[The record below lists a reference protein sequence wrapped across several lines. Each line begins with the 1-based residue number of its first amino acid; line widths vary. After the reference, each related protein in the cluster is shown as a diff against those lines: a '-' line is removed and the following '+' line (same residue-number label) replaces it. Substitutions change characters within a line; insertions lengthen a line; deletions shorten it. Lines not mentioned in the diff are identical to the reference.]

1 MFDTLTQSF
10 KNVANKIRFSDDER
24 ALKSALEELKRILLR
39 NDVYHKATK
48 EILQSVESK
57 TKAQGIGKQSF
68 NKALEK
74 SLLEI
79 LHTSKHYGFTYAP
92 TPPTI
97 ILMMGLQGSGK
108 TTTTAKLANYLKSRG
123 KKVLM
128 AACDLQRLAAVE
140 QLKQLGQSIEVEVFA
155 PTQENLNAPKVAL
168 EVAKEAKQKAISGH
182 FDVLLIDTAGRLAID
197 SELME
202 ELGAIKKSINPTECF
217 YVADSLVGQ
226 EGVKTAALFNEK
238 IGIDGVILTKFDSDS
253 KGGIALSVAF
263 QIGVPLRFIGSGEKV
278 ADLDIFLPERI
289 VSRLMGA
296 GDIAS
301 LAEKTAGVIDEKE
314 AKNITKK
321 LKKGQFSFEDFL
333 SQIEN
338 IKKLGSMSSI
348 VSMIPGLGNMASA
361 LKNVDL
367 DNSSEIKN
375 IRAMV
380 NSMTPKERANPDLLN
395 GSRRKRIAQGSGL
408 DVASIN
414 RIIKQFD
421 NAAKMAKRMSQKGGM
436 QDFIG
441 MLGNAKFPR

>member
-10 KNVANKIRFSDDER
+10 KSIANKIRFSDDEKS
-24 ALKSALEELKRILLR
+24 LKSALDELKKILLR
-39 NDVYHKATK
+39 NDVHHKVTK
-48 EILQSVESK
+48 EILTQVEQNTK
-57 TKAQGIGKQSF
+57 TKGIGKQNF
-68 NKALEK
+68 INALQE
-74 SLLEI
+74 SLQDI
-79 LHTSKHYGFTYAP
+79 LKTSRHYGFTFAP

-97 ILMMGLQGSGK
+97 VLMMGLQGSGK
-108 TTTTAKLANYLKSRG
+108 TTSTAKLGNYLKARG
-123 KKVLM
+123 KKVLL

-140 QLKQLGQSIEVEVFA
+140 QLKQLGASIEVDVFA
-155 PTQENLNAPKVAL
+155 PTQDSQTPLQVAQ
-168 EVAKEAKQKAISGH
+168 AAKQKAISGH
-182 FDVLLIDTAGRLAID
+182 YDVLLIDTAGRLAID
-197 SELME
+197 EELMSELE
-202 ELGAIKKSINPTECF
+202 EIKKSINPTECF

-226 EGVKTAALFNEK
+226 DGVKSAAYFDEK

-253 KGGIALSVAF
+253 KGGIALSIAY

-296 GDIAS
+296 GDIES
-301 LAEKTAGVIDEKE
+301 LAEKTSTIITQKE
-314 AKNITKK
+314 AKDITKK
-321 LKKGQFSFEDFL
+321 LKKGQFGFEDFL
-333 SQIEN
+333 NQIEN

-348 VSMIPGLGNMASA
+348 ASMIPGLGNMAGA

-367 DNSSEIKN
+367 DNSQEIKN

-380 NSMTPKERANPDLLN
+380 NSMTPKERENPDTLN

-421 NAAKMAKRMSQKGGM
+421 NAAKMAKKMSQKGGM
-436 QDFIG
+436 QELMS
-441 MLGNAKFPR
+441 MLGNARFPR

>member
-10 KNVANKIRFSDDER
+10 KSIANKIRFSDDEKS
-24 ALKSALEELKRILLR
+24 LKSALDELKKILLR
-39 NDVYHKATK
+39 NDVHHKVTK
-48 EILQSVESK
+48 EILTQVEQNTK
-57 TKAQGIGKQSF
+57 TKGIGKQNF
-68 NKALEK
+68 INALQE
-74 SLLEI
+74 SLQDI
-79 LHTSKHYGFTYAP
+79 LKTSRHYGFTFAP

-97 ILMMGLQGSGK
+97 VLMMGLQGSGK
-108 TTTTAKLANYLKSRG
+108 TTSTAKLGNYLKARG
-123 KKVLM
+123 KKVLL

-140 QLKQLGQSIEVEVFA
+140 QLKQLGASIEVDVFA
-155 PTQENLNAPKVAL
+155 PTQDSQTPLQVAQ
-168 EVAKEAKQKAISGH
+168 AAKQKAISGH
-182 FDVLLIDTAGRLAID
+182 YDVLLIDTAGRLAID
-197 SELME
+197 EELMSELE
-202 ELGAIKKSINPTECF
+202 QIKKSINPTECF

-226 EGVKTAALFNEK
+226 DGVKSAAYFDEK

-253 KGGIALSVAF
+253 KGGIALSIAY

-296 GDIAS
+296 GDIES
-301 LAEKTAGVIDEKE
+301 LAEKTSTIITQKE
-314 AKNITKK
+314 AKDITKK
-321 LKKGQFSFEDFL
+321 LKKGQFGFEDFL
-333 SQIEN
+333 NQIEN

-348 VSMIPGLGNMASA
+348 VSMIPGLGNMAGA

-367 DNSSEIKN
+367 DNSQEIKN

-380 NSMTPKERANPDLLN
+380 NSMTPKERENPDILN

-421 NAAKMAKRMSQKGGM
+421 NAAKMAKKMSQKGGM
-436 QDFIG
+436 QELMS
-441 MLGNAKFPR
+441 MLGNARFPR